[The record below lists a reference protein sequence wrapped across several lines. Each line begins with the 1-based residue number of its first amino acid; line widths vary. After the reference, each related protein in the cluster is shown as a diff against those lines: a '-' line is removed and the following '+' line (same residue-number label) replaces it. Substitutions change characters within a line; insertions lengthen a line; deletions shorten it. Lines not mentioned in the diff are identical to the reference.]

1 MALISLDGSVSA
13 LLLLVL
19 ILEAFIF
26 FGGGGGQDGVLHKEL
41 THLPYG
47 LIDNLY
53 IFNYY
58 ILAQVYCEMV
68 TTIKLITVI
77 GLIFFVC
84 IICRLLAN
92 FKFRI

>member
-19 ILEAFIF
+19 TLEAFIF
-26 FGGGGGQDGVLHKEL
+26 GVCVGVGGVGGQDGVLHKEL

-77 GLIFFVC
+77 GLILFVC
-84 IICRLLAN
+84 IIC
-92 FKFRI
+92 